1 MVQNLMVLRF
11 ANKVFEPLWNRDH
24 VNCVIFSFK
33 ENFGTQGRGGYF
45 DNVSKGPLHELVCGS
60 GCHV

>member
-24 VNCVIFSFK
+24 INCVIFSFK
-33 ENFGTQGRGGYF
+33 EDFGTQGRGGYF
-45 DNVSKGPLHELVCGS
+45 NDVSARACAV
-60 GCHV
+60 VDI

>member
-24 VNCVIFSFK
+24 INCVIFSFK
-33 ENFGTQGRGGYF
+33 EDFGTQGRGGYF
-45 DNVSKGPLHELVCGS
+45 NDVSHRARPWAAADI
-60 GCHV
+60 